1 MKAFCHSYKEFDGK
15 PTDHSVQKDSQEF
28 LNGFIDRLNDA
39 LKPTTRR
46 HLVHDTF
53 GGKQCNQMIC
63 PNCGKVKNRIEDF
76 YNLSLGI
83 KGINSIGKALE
94 KMIEG
99 EVINDYKC
107 SGC

>member
-1 MKAFCHSYKEFDGK
+1 
-15 PTDHSVQKDSQEF
+15 
-28 LNGFIDRLNDA
+28 
-39 LKPTTRR
+39 
-46 HLVHDTF
+46 
-53 GGKQCNQMIC
+53 MIC

-76 YNLSLGI
+76 FNLSLGI